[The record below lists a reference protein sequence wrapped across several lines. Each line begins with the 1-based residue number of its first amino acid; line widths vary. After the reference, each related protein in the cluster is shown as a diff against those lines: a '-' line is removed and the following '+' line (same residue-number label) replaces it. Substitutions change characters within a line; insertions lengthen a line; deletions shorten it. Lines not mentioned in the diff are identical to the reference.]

1 MGTIAGRPVI
11 SIFTGEWP
19 MWILSVLSI
28 FAITLIVERLLY
40 FRRNGFNTDKGF
52 VRFRELMREG
62 NRDEAMRFVKS
73 ENNPMG
79 RMLAFALQ
87 NAHLTAEELSDLMY
101 GVILD
106 EKLLYER
113 FLGGIGTM
121 ANVATLVGLLGTV
134 WGLIIA
140 FDKVYSASG
149 SGGAKVVAGGIA
161 VALMA
166 TLVGLFVGILSLAFF
181 NYFNKKAGDISL
193 SLESMAEKVVVML
206 SRAQRRSPAVVEDP
220 EKPKSVVQAPK
231 PAARLEKSDEDAA
244 WRF

>member
-1 MGTIAGRPVI
+1 
-11 SIFTGEWP
+11 
-19 MWILSVLSI
+19 
-28 FAITLIVERLLY
+28 
-40 FRRNGFNTDKGF
+40 
-52 VRFRELMREG
+52 
-62 NRDEAMRFVKS
+62 
-73 ENNPMG
+73 
-79 RMLAFALQ
+79 
-87 NAHLTAEELSDLMY
+87 MY

-106 EKLLYER
+106 EKLLFER

-166 TLVGLFVGILSLAFF
+166 TLVGLFVGILSLGFF
-181 NYFNKKAGDISL
+181 NYFNKKAGDVSL
-193 SLESMAEKVVVML
+193 SLESMAEKIVVML
-206 SRAQRRSPAVVEDP
+206 SRAQRRSPAIVEEP
-220 EKPKSVVQAPK
+220 EAKSKASVNTPK
-231 PAARLEKSDEDAA
+231 PAARLEKTDEEAA